1 MMKYLILVP
10 DGMADYPIRELSW
23 RTPLMEAEAPKIK
36 SVGRKG
42 EMGLFRSIPRGAQA
56 GSDVAN
62 MSIMGYDPVTQLTGR
77 GALEASA
84 LGIELD
90 EDEIAFRC
98 NLIACDGEVVVD
110 YSAGY
115 IPTFEGNELIEAMK
129 EDFDDDIVSFHGGNS
144 FRNIL
149 VLKGTGVSE
158 RLQTTP
164 PHDIVGQRISPY
176 LPRALED
183 EAEGTEAILKRLISA
198 SRRVLDDHPVNI
210 RRRKEGQNPGNMIW
224 PWSPGRRL
232 KIKPFREIWGIDGSA
247 ISAVDTVK
255 GLARSAGMSA
265 PDVPG
270 ATGFVDTD
278 YEAKAD
284 AALAALRACDLAYV
298 HVEAIDEMG
307 HSGDV
312 RGKIQ
317 AIQSFDSRLVARL
330 FEGLESR
337 GIEYRVAVIPDHY
350 TPCTIKTHVR
360 DPTPFAIADH
370 DGFPDGP
377 EYDEESAKR
386 GRFGLLEGDGFLRR
400 LLA

>member
-1 MMKYLILVP
+1 MKYLILVP

-23 RTPLMEAEAPKIK
+23 RTPLMVADAPGIK
-36 SVGRKG
+36 SLGSKG
-42 EMGLFRSIPRGAQA
+42 EMGLFQSIPKGAQA

-90 EDEIAFRC
+90 DDEIAFRC
-98 NLIACDGEVVVD
+98 NLITCNGDAVTD

-115 IPTFEGNELIEAMK
+115 IPTVEGNELMQAMK
-129 EDFDDDIVSFHGGNS
+129 EEFDDDAVSFHGGNS

-149 VLKGTGVSE
+149 VLKGPDVSE
-158 RLQTTP
+158 ELQTTP
-164 PHDIVGQRISPY
+164 PHDIVGQSLSSY
-176 LPRALED
+176 LPRALD
-183 EAEGTEAILKRLISA
+183 QRAQATEALLRKLISE
-198 SRRVLDDHPVNI
+198 SSRVLDDHPVN
-210 RRRKEGQNPGNMIW
+210 RKRRKEGNNPGNMIW

-232 KIKPFREIWGIDGSA
+232 RLKPFKKIWGLAGSA

-270 ATGFVDTD
+270 ATGFIDTD

-284 AALAALRACDLAYV
+284 AALAALRKCDLVYV

-317 AIQSFDSRLVARL
+317 AIESFDSRLVARL
-330 FEGLESR
+330 FAGLESR

-350 TPCTIKTHVR
+350 TPCTVKTHVR
-360 DPTPFAIADH
+360 DPTPFAIAPH
-370 DGFPDGP
+370 DASPDGP
-377 EYDEESAKR
+377 GYDEESAKQ
-386 GRFGLLEGDGFLRR
+386 GRLGILEGDGFLRE